1 MAQPQLTGSALAQAL
16 VQYVMT
22 APMEASE
29 FLLSTAALVLDA
41 RRSLQAEADAL
52 RTGPGAGDAQPSTTP
67 ARARQRRPPRPPR
80 DPNAPKRRRRTR
92 EQMLADER
100 ERARL
105 TRERAAAARAA
116 EQAAAANAVVVP
128 VPAAH
133 AIPASAGSAVV
144 PAVAQAPAI
153 RRRRRPSSAGAGAGP
168 LRDVPLPE
176 VLPDEPGYDDVGDGD
191 VAAGS

>member
-1 MAQPQLTGSALAQAL
+1 MAQSQLAGAALAQAL

-22 APMEASE
+22 APVGASE
-29 FLLSTAALVLDA
+29 LLLSTAAIVLDA

-67 ARARQRRPPRPPR
+67 ARARQPRPPRPPR

-105 TRERAAAARAA
+105 TRERAAGARAA

-133 AIPASAGSAVV
+133 AIPASAGAAAT
-144 PAVAQAPAI
+144 AVAQAPAI
-153 RRRRRPSSAGAGAGP
+153 RRRRRPSGTGAGAGP

-176 VLPDEPGYDDVGDGD
+176 VLPDEPGYGDGD
-191 VAAGS
+191 VADIAAGN